1 MRGTTVRHM
10 AVSKFAAGVVI
21 VHESDLGP
29 RFLLLRAY
37 RNWDLPKGLV
47 EPGEQPFAAACRE
60 VEEETG
66 IADLDF
72 AWGNDFVET
81 APYSGNKVAR
91 FYVARTPSDRVVLS
105 VNAALGRPEHH
116 EYRWVQLDD
125 ALALVVPRLQIV
137 LRWAAARMAR

>member
-1 MRGTTVRHM
+1 MV
-10 AVSKFAAGVVI
+10 VSKFAAGVVT

-66 IADLDF
+66 ITDLDF

-81 APYSGNKVAR
+81 APYSGNKLAR
-91 FYVARTPSDRVVLS
+91 FYVARTRSDRVVLS
-105 VNAALGRPEHH
+105 VNPVLDAQHH
-116 EYRWVQLDD
+116 EYRWCNSMMHSLV
-125 ALALVVPRLQIV
+125 ALAR
-137 LRWAAARMAR
+137 RSYWWAAARVGR